1 MATIIP
7 ESKIQQEIVT
17 WFNNT
22 YCLKHHTPR
31 YLIYSIPNGIPVKLP
46 PEIMARA
53 LDLLN
58 KTGML
63 KGVSDLE
70 IRTDKLTINVEVKA
84 ETKQSP
90 SQIEFQNRL
99 EQLGGIYLIVYSL
112 EDFKKQIERYL

>member
-7 ESKIQQEIVT
+7 EAKIQQEIVT

>member
-1 MATIIP
+1 MAIIIP
-7 ESKIQQEIVT
+7 ESKIQQDIVT

-22 YCLKHHTPR
+22 YCLKHHKPR
-31 YLIYSIPNGIPVKLP
+31 YLIYSIPNGIPVKLQ

-63 KGVSDLE
+63 KGASDLE

-84 ETKQSP
+84 KTDQST

-99 EQLGGIYLIVYSL
+99 EDLGGIYIIVYSL
-112 EDFKKQIERYL
+112 EDFKQKIKQYL